1 METIDGR
8 LETIDAAQYQ
18 AIIDALKE
26 PLAAIGLSL
35 NDLVSLTVD
44 LYGVRAHVYL
54 LNENGKKYTVLG
66 ADGEKMVAESTVTY
80 RFVDR
85 AKVSA

>member
-1 METIDGR
+1 METTDGR
-8 LETIDAAQYQ
+8 LEIIDAPQYQ
-18 AIIDALKE
+18 AILDGLKE
-26 PLAAIGLSL
+26 PLAAIGLNL
-35 NDLVSLTVD
+35 NDMVSLTVD
-44 LYGVRAHVYL
+44 LYGLRAHVYL

-66 ADGEKMVAESTVTY
+66 ADGEKMVAESMVTY